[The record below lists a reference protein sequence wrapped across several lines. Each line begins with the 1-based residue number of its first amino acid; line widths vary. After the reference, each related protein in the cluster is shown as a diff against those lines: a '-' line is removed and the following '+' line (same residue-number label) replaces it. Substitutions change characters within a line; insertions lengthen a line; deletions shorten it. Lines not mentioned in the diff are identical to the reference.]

1 MHQAPNPT
9 LEEAYDLVKKCL
21 KIGFFS
27 QDPAQRNLWL
37 EQAPK
42 VLGEKILGA
51 ERIPNS
57 PSWWGYTLLD
67 TPWRHHGLGV
77 LQREISD
84 TQRIHVWSPILA
96 TLQGAR
102 RCHDHRF
109 DLHSVVLLGD
119 IFDTSV
125 SVRPTFDPSRYA
137 QPMYGIDHAKI
148 QVPGQ
153 PHAEFLGYVETSPKL
168 PQEGVGLG
176 STFFDYAHAGARRY
190 GHGTSYTLSRGA
202 FHTSHVRDLTITL
215 VTRSNFSDEPARVL
229 GSGESGI
236 VPRTSK
242 ALVDNLLEQART
254 AFVRAMG

>member
-9 LEEAYDLVKKCL
+9 VEEAYDLVKKCL
-21 KIGFFS
+21 TLGFFS
-27 QDPAQRNLWL
+27 QEPAQRLRWT
-37 EQAPK
+37 EHAPSLLGEA
-42 VLGEKILGA
+42 VLGARVRGDS
-51 ERIPNS
+51 RD
-57 PSWWGYTLLD
+57 LD

-84 TQRIHVWSPILA
+84 TQRIHVWSPALS

-119 IFDTSV
+119 IFDTPV
-125 SVRPTFDPSRYA
+125 SIRPTLEPTRYA
-137 QPMYGIDHAKI
+137 HPMYGIDHAKI

-153 PHAEFLGYVETSPKL
+153 SHAEFLGYVETNPKDFW
-168 PQEGVGLG
+168 LG
-176 STFFDYAHAGARRY
+176 SSYFDYAPAGARRY
-190 GHGTSYTLSRGA
+190 GHGTGYFIERGA
-202 FHTSHVRDLTITL
+202 FHTSHVRDLTVTL

-236 VPRTSK
+236 VPRTNK
-242 ALVDNLLEQART
+242 ALVDLLLQQTRA
-254 AFVRAMG
+254 AFARAMGDAHTN